1 MAILQTFPRKCS
13 SLPRHVRVIA
23 SSFRNGYGPRIH
35 KKKLVLC
42 SKGMAN
48 RNVRMPVQQNI
59 AGHQFRRVL
68 FVKDVSVRQEEQ
80 MTIDFHQGI
89 IRQNREIQHHL
100 VYFRFAVAADTE
112 NAVCHGI
119 QHRNHGFRI
128 VALRKIIPWAM
139 IENVAK

>member
-1 MAILQTFPRKCS
+1 
-13 SLPRHVRVIA
+13 
-23 SSFRNGYGPRIH
+23 
-35 KKKLVLC
+35 
-42 SKGMAN
+42 
-48 RNVRMPVQQNI
+48 MPVQQNI

-80 MTIDFHQGI
+80 MTSDFHQGI
-89 IRQNREIQHHL
+89 IRQNREVQHHL

-119 QHRNHGFRI
+119 QHRNHSFRI

-139 IENVAK
+139 IENVAKKNQAVRLFAGKCFQKLTGIKFRPVEV